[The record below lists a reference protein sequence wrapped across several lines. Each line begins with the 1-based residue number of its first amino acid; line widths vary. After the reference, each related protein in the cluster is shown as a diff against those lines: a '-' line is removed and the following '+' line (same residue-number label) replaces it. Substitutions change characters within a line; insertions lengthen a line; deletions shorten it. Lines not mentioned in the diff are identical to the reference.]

1 MTWWRRVGKE
11 SNKELKLHYRDER
24 EILRNRLKA
33 NEAIQKLHQFKNAD
47 QALVIRGVKSDD
59 VGYYYCIAKHTKH
72 AKNMK
77 TLTYFVSLTFRRDI
91 RQWKGSVGAFRN

>member
-47 QALVIRGVKSDD
+47 
-59 VGYYYCIAKHTKH
+59 
-72 AKNMK
+72 
-77 TLTYFVSLTFRRDI
+77 
-91 RQWKGSVGAFRN
+91 